1 VDARAPAAQEPLA
14 LAFANTLR
22 SDRPGR
28 DLLAGADAA
37 SRWLVERGLPG
48 EAASSVARLRDL
60 RAAVRHLVDLR
71 ARRAPLDPAAV
82 GLINAAV
89 SRAPVLRTLDLASG
103 SPRIK
108 EEHTTEDP
116 FSLVA
121 AAIASSAVELLGEDG
136 ERVAA
141 CQGKGCRLYF
151 VGGRRN
157 RRWCSSKVCGNR
169 ARVAAYAAR
178 RVARADPTPAVTA

>member
-1 VDARAPAAQEPLA
+1 MKEPADPQEPLA

-28 DLLAGADAA
+28 DFLASAEVA

-48 EAASSVARLRDL
+48 GAASSLAELRAL
-60 RAAVRHLVDLR
+60 RAAVRDL
-71 ARRAPLDPAAV
+71 LDSQIVGQSFDPAAV
-82 GLINAAV
+82 GLINKAV
-89 SRAPVLRTLDLASG
+89 SRAPILRSLDLAFG

-108 EEHTTEDP
+108 EDYAAKDP
-116 FSLVA
+116 LSLVVA
-121 AAIASSAVELLGEDG
+121 VIASSAVELLGG
-136 ERVAA
+136 HRERLAA

-151 VGGRRN
+151 IGGHRN

-169 ARVAAYAAR
+169 ARVAAYTARHAR
-178 RVARADPTPAVTA
+178 RAVPTSAVTS